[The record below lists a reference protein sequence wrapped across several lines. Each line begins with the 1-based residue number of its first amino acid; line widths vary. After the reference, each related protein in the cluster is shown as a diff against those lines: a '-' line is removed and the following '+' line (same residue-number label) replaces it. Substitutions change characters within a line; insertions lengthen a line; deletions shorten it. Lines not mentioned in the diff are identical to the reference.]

1 MKMRV
6 LCFWVFFGSVGAV
19 FSQQN
24 NQSSGNDTI
33 ANSVVGHRV
42 EMGETVMLIARK
54 YHITPDDIYELN
66 PDAVHGITFNTVL
79 QLPADKV
86 RAKAVEKKHSTA
98 SAYANTAKPKGF

>member
-1 MKMRV
+1 MKMSV

-24 NQSSGNDTI
+24 YQGAGNDTI
-33 ANSVVGHRV
+33 AKSVVGHRV

-66 PDAVHGITFNTVL
+66 PDAVHGFTFNTVL

-86 RAKAVEKKHSTA
+86 RAKVVDKKHSAA

>member
-1 MKMRV
+1 MKMRM
-6 LCFWVFFGSVGAV
+6 LCFWVFFGSAGAV

-24 NQSSGNDTI
+24 HQGVGNDTI

-54 YHITPDDIYELN
+54 YHITPYDIYELN